1 MVVADSFFEMP
12 GGSVPEVIAHEY
24 GVQPLLALITAEYVL
39 FTVPFG
45 RLVVVIVMFAE
56 HCDANKASMRERRG
70 SLISPCWPFYRI
82 VEQITEVTRPARDDD
97 GEDNYGVPGTVT
109 PPSDHVRV

>member
-1 MVVADSFFEMP
+1 VVVADSFFKMP

-45 RLVVVIVMFAE
+45 RLVVVIVMFAK
-56 HCDANKASMRERRG
+56 HCDAKGEYEGKEGEPHFSM
-70 SLISPCWPFYRI
+70 LAFLQDC
-82 VEQITEVTRPARDDD
+82 
-97 GEDNYGVPGTVT
+97 
-109 PPSDHVRV
+109 